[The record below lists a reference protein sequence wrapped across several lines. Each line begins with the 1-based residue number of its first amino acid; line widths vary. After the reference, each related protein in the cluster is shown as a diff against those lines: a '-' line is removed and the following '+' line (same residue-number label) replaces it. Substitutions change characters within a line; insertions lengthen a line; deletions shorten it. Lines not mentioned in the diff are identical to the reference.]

1 MFLAGDQPQPH
12 EPEEAT
18 SRTAYTSPAY
28 TSPACTR
35 TGIPVQQSA
44 DGNPPKRKRNRDV
57 SEIHLEVLAPEKDKL
72 RLECEYI
79 KMKMKKVSAELE
91 LTEI

>member
-18 SRTAYTSPAY
+18 SRTAY